1 MRSKTFLSYIKSLLS
16 IESMIY
22 MGKDL
27 NGKEL
32 GKGISQR
39 KDKKYHARFVNR
51 FGKRESVYGKTL
63 KEVKNNLAKAK
74 AEDGLQKNVVDKSTT
89 LDEWYD
95 KWMNVY
101 KIPVVRENTKKFYE
115 HLYKSKISP
124 YLGKN
129 KLTDITKLQIVDLLN
144 KLKDKG
150 YKWETLNKV
159 KVILTDM
166 FDRALEDDFV
176 VKNPAKGARI
186 PINKSKNSYRVLS
199 KEEQQD
205 FLEYSA
211 GTFYYNLFLV
221 AINTGLRPGELFALT
236 ENDLD
241 FKHKTIS
248 VNKTLLYEKFE
259 GDTQKEF
266 HIGDPKTYTS
276 VRTVPMNDICRNALI
291 KQIMQHNII
300 MDRIKFT
307 PTKQK
312 RQKEFSNLL
321 FTTKFG
327 TPLNSELYCE
337 AIDRIV
343 NEMNIMRDDLEKIEK
358 FSGHSFRH
366 TFATRCF
373 EAGIP
378 AKTVQDYLGHATL
391 AMTMDLYTSVMEDK
405 KQEDM
410 LLLESSIGIEKQD
423 VSKYSSKIVQLY
435 A

>member
-1 MRSKTFLSYIKSLLS
+1 
-16 IESMIY
+16 

-39 KDKKYHARFVNR
+39 KDKKYQARFINR
-51 FGKRESVYGKTL
+51 FGKRDSVYGKTL

-74 AEDGLQKNVVDKSTT
+74 AEDELSRNVISKSIT
-89 LDEWYD
+89 LDEWNE

-101 KIPVVRENTKKFYE
+101 KIPVIRENTRIFYKHIYE
-115 HLYKSKISP
+115 TKISP
-124 YLGKN
+124 YLGKS
-129 KLTDITKLQIVDLLN
+129 KLTEITKFQIADILN

-159 KVILTDM
+159 RILLIDM

-176 VKNPAKGARI
+176 IKNPARGVRI
-186 PINKSKNSYRVLS
+186 PINKSRKSYRVLS
-199 KEEQQD
+199 KEEQHD
-205 FLEYSA
+205 FLEYSS

-236 ENDLD
+236 EEDLD
-241 FKHKTIS
+241 FKNKKIF
-248 VNKTLLYEKFE
+248 VNKTLIYEKFD
-259 GDTQKEF
+259 GDNQKEF
-266 HIGDPKTYTS
+266 HIGDPKTYS
-276 VRTVPMNDICRNALI
+276 SIRTVPMNDICKNALI
-291 KQIMQHNII
+291 KQIMQHEII
-300 MDRIKFT
+300 INKIKFT
-307 PTKQK
+307 PTKQI
-312 RQKEFSNLL
+312 RQKNFSNLL

-343 NEMNIMRDDLEKIEK
+343 CEMNIMRDNLEEIEK

-378 AKTVQDYLGHATL
+378 AKTVQEYLGHATL
-391 AMTMDLYTSVMEDK
+391 AMTMDLYTSVMEEK

-410 LLLESSIGIEKQD
+410 SLLESSIGIKKQD
-423 VSKYSSKIVQLY
+423 ISKYSNKIVHLY